1 MVHSLIGL
9 RSIKTKLINI
19 LHLKSQPLKGLID
32 TLSREY
38 FGPMGINVVFQRY
51 ENDLQSSEWQTEYGK
66 SESENCLK
74 NQI

>member
-1 MVHSLIGL
+1 M
-9 RSIKTKLINI
+9 
-19 LHLKSQPLKGLID
+19 KGLID

-66 SESENCLK
+66 SESENCLN
-74 NQI
+74 NQILAHDNF